1 MGTSRARLVAK
12 VAAAIA
18 NRTPEGVAQGLPGAV
33 PLAELMMTCLSLG
46 TALHHVFTHGQGRGA
61 RGGGGVPRPCC
72 NMFCSKLAIFVFYEA
87 HCVQRGMS
95 TWKPLKL
102 QPLLVIFHAS
112 VMHL

>member
-61 RGGGGVPRPCC
+61 RGGGYHGPAATCFVPNWPYSSSMRHT
-72 NMFCSKLAIFVFYEA
+72 VFNEA
-87 HCVQRGMS
+87 CQHGS
-95 TWKPLKL
+95 L
-102 QPLLVIFHAS
+102 
-112 VMHL
+112 